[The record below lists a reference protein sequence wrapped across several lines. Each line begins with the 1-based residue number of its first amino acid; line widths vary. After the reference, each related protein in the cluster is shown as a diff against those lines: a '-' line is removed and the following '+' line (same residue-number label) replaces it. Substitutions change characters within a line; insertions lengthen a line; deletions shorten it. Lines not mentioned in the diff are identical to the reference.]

1 MLPAGA
7 ESKHTAIPAHACV
20 QTGKPKQEKR
30 KEVVGIQ
37 EEGQDYSQEGKKRR
51 IRLVSSVGSELLI
64 YIYGLLFGTI
74 SNFCNFNVV
83 EKMLLVSLHQQGQ

>member
-1 MLPAGA
+1 MSFSNSNRESMLPAGA

-20 QTGKPKQEKR
+20 QTGKPKQKR

-51 IRLVSSVGSELLI
+51 IRLVSLVGSELLI
-64 YIYGLLFGTI
+64 YI
-74 SNFCNFNVV
+74 
-83 EKMLLVSLHQQGQ
+83 

>member
-1 MLPAGA
+1 MALGLGLKGLSFSNSNRESMLPTGA

-37 EEGQDYSQEGKKRR
+37 EEGQDYFQEREKEKNQA
-51 IRLVSSVGSELLI
+51 
-64 YIYGLLFGTI
+64 GLLGGVRITDLYLWFI
-74 SNFCNFNVV
+74 V
-83 EKMLLVSLHQQGQ
+83 